1 MPLVDM
7 PLEELLKYEGCTPVP
22 ADFDEFWKRSLE
34 EMKNTPREVRLEKA
48 EFQAPGVNC
57 YHLWFKGVR
66 NARIHA
72 KLLIPEDAEKGKVK
86 APALL
91 RFHGYSGY
99 CGPFSEYV
107 GLAKCGFVVAAL
119 DARGQ
124 GGLSED
130 TGGSYGRTFHGQI
143 IRGLSDCPEN
153 LIFRH
158 IFLDTAEL
166 ADIVMS
172 FDFVD
177 ETRVGA
183 YGNSQG
189 GALTIACASL
199 EPRIAKAFPIH
210 PFLCDYKRVWDM
222 DLAKN
227 AYGEITEYFRFF
239 DPRHEHEEEIFTRLG
254 YIDLKNM
261 TKWIKAEVVLATGLM
276 DTICPPSTQFS
287 AYNKITSKK
296 RYLIY
301 PDFGHEDLHDV
312 NDEIYK
318 FFFEFLEA

>member
-7 PLEELLKYEGCTPVP
+7 PLQELLKYEGCTPVP
-22 ADFDEFWKRSLE
+22 DDFDEFWKRSLE

-66 NARIHA
+66 NAGIHA

-130 TGGSYGRTFHGQI
+130 TGGSYGRTYHGQI

-166 ADIVMS
+166 ADIIMS

-189 GALTIACASL
+189 GALTIACSAIFLSKKQQFSTLMSAIEVVYFAVDIDYQGMRYRPGDERSL
-199 EPRIAKAFPIH
+199 SHYLFSYLIEMIRGISRDHVGAAKIVLYSVPE
-210 PFLCDYKRVWDM
+210 
-222 DLAKN
+222 
-227 AYGEITEYFRFF
+227 AYNFYR
-239 DPRHEHEEEIFTRLG
+239 RLG
-254 YIDLKNM
+254 FCTFGSSMYGDRGTFVRGCEPMYFDLN
-261 TKWIKAEVVLATGLM
+261 
-276 DTICPPSTQFS
+276 
-287 AYNKITSKK
+287 
-296 RYLIY
+296 
-301 PDFGHEDLHDV
+301 
-312 NDEIYK
+312 
-318 FFFEFLEA
+318 